1 WRGQRQEAPG
11 YRPARVPPP
20 RGRLPGPLSS
30 GGRDDPGV
38 ACPQPARSLPLK
50 DQQVSSWET
59 PLKLQGYVPSVPWF
73 PTIAVGTTIADRP
86 PHRSV
91 RAELPHTAPTLD
103 VLRQIARQDMD
114 AGYGVE
120 ESTVRRSVADGPI
133 PVAAADYDGA
143 KPAATACTDDPGI
156 AATPRCYP
164 AQRDSGN
171 NLPRPVSATR
181 PRRSPAHASSGAPPA
196 STTAASPSS
205 ASPRFD
211 ALRQSDLSGSSHSS
225 G

>member
-73 PTIAVGTTIADRP
+73 PV
-86 PHRSV
+86 
-91 RAELPHTAPTLD
+91 
-103 VLRQIARQDMD
+103 AR
-114 AGYGVE
+114 
-120 ESTVRRSVADGPI
+120 
-133 PVAAADYDGA
+133 
-143 KPAATACTDDPGI
+143 
-156 AATPRCYP
+156 
-164 AQRDSGN
+164 
-171 NLPRPVSATR
+171 LRPVSRERQEGYRTR
-181 PRRSPAHASSGAPPA
+181 RNLPG
-196 STTAASPSS
+196 
-205 ASPRFD
+205 
-211 ALRQSDLSGSSHSS
+211 QGILSRTY
-225 G
+225 

>member
-1 WRGQRQEAPG
+1 MLPRRKKRSKLCVKPDLAPFCDD
-11 YRPARVPPP
+11 AP
-20 RGRLPGPLSS
+20 RIGGPS
-30 GGRDDPGV
+30 GGASGDGTSPCVLVDGT
-38 ACPQPARSLPLK
+38 AN
-50 DQQVSSWET
+50 
-59 PLKLQGYVPSVPWF
+59 VPF
-73 PTIAVGTTIADRP
+73 AVGTTIADRP

-164 AQRDSGN
+164 AQRDNGN

-181 PRRSPAHASSGAPPA
+181 PRRSPAHASSGATPA

-205 ASPRFD
+205 ASPRFA
-211 ALRQSDLSGSSHSS
+211 ALRQNDPSGSPN
-225 G
+225 GNG